1 MRPLAAMIRMRLAAL
16 RNSVFNLKKD
26 SVAKTGVII
35 FGLGNVIALGYWV
48 SLKSFQF
55 IDGFKAFGDLNA
67 KMVALLLF
75 ALLILVVLSTVIITY
90 TSVFVAKETTFLFQN
105 PVPHRTILLVKVVE
119 SVSIASWASVFLC
132 LPVLVAFGVLR
143 EAPPLYYFEMA
154 AVLVVFLLFAGLVG
168 ATLSFMLAPLFR
180 RLRPRPLIVGALAL
194 LVGLTWIF
202 LRSFELGAM
211 EGENNL
217 LVLDRLTTGLKAMRS
232 PYSPSRWASSAI
244 IAAFEGSHREV
255 FLHGA
260 TLLANTLIFVPLLS
274 IYGFRVY
281 QQEWIA
287 RQGSLGGRRER
298 RRTRPGRFLSSSP
311 VRALLA
317 KDVIVFLRNSSQ
329 LSQSLLFVLLM
340 VIYSLSLLQIPD
352 FFKDAESNP
361 GLFRF
366 IYFANLAAI
375 CMILSSFTSRF
386 LFPLLS
392 LEGRAFWILGLAPM
406 SRGRLLFQKVVYGLT
421 ISLTLGVMTAVIS
434 NIALRSP
441 PDMFASA
448 IYTMCL
454 AAGSLTCLA
463 TGLGAA
469 YPSFHEDNPARVA
482 VGLGGTLNF
491 FASALTIA
499 ILVAIQSI
507 PHFGATGTWGP
518 RGGLSDNAMFWLFAL
533 THFVAT
539 VFAYSVSR
547 FALWLGKRNLERC
560 EF

>member
-1 MRPLAAMIRMRLAAL
+1 
-16 RNSVFNLKKD
+16 
-26 SVAKTGVII
+26 
-35 FGLGNVIALGYWV
+35 
-48 SLKSFQF
+48 
-55 IDGFKAFGDLNA
+55 
-67 KMVALLLF
+67 
-75 ALLILVVLSTVIITY
+75 
-90 TSVFVAKETTFLFQN
+90 
-105 PVPHRTILLVKVVE
+105 
-119 SVSIASWASVFLC
+119 
-132 LPVLVAFGVLR
+132 
-143 EAPPLYYFEMA
+143 
-154 AVLVVFLLFAGLVG
+154 
-168 ATLSFMLAPLFR
+168 
-180 RLRPRPLIVGALAL
+180 
-194 LVGLTWIF
+194 
-202 LRSFELGAM
+202 
-211 EGENNL
+211 
-217 LVLDRLTTGLKAMRS
+217 MRS